1 MESLSISGNRMQ
13 KKLSR
18 LRKIQ
23 GTGLPRFDGDVHALV
38 ISFWSQLVILSY
50 GAFYLVQMT
59 QFSHLHPRLLL
70 CSKTFTI
77 MFLIWSFFLLYKL
90 PYQQRCRGRLRAAN
104 FKLLAELNFPLK
116 RNYPILYVTAK
127 TRLIDGLDGAVVKT
141 GSTRPAFWRLTETG
155 ADILTFV
162 LEYDHTT
169 LGTKISQLYRR
180 RLSLD
185 VHVKSKG
192 INTQLELTYAAQSA
206 MDYQT
211 VHELIHATDQRLKE
225 ILIDKY
231 EASPTIHAA

>member
-1 MESLSISGNRMQ
+1 
-13 KKLSR
+13 
-18 LRKIQ
+18 
-23 GTGLPRFDGDVHALV
+23 
-38 ISFWSQLVILSY
+38 
-50 GAFYLVQMT
+50 
-59 QFSHLHPRLLL
+59 
-70 CSKTFTI
+70 
-77 MFLIWSFFLLYKL
+77 MFLIWSFFALYKL
-90 PYQQRCRGRLRAAN
+90 PYKQSRRGKLRDAN
-104 FKLLAELNFPLK
+104 LKFLVELNSPIK

-127 TRLIDGLDGAVVKT
+127 ARLVDGLDGAVVKT
-141 GSTRPAFWRLTETG
+141 GSTRPAVWRQSENG
-155 ADILTFV
+155 GDKMTFV